1 MAVVASHFLLP
12 PLCLPP
18 PSSRTAS
25 HYSVSPKRPPPIMA
39 ASSSSRLSR
48 IRSTAEGEVDS
59 WSSRT
64 SQLRTEILWWS
75 SCQRWRR
82 ALTLIYFLVLSRQM
96 FSTMRTRV
104 EPPKRLSMSD
114 PALTP
119 RRYLIFSLSFRN
131 PNFNLQSL

>member
-1 MAVVASHFLLP
+1 MSRNEWLWLPATFCFLHSVFLLLLLE
-12 PLCLPP
+12 PLLIILCHRRGLLRSWLLPHP
-18 PSSRTAS
+18 R
-25 HYSVSPKRPPPIMA
+25 
-39 ASSSSRLSR
+39 RLSR
-48 IRSTAEGEVDS
+48 IRSTAEVEVDS

-114 PALTP
+114 PAMTP
-119 RRYLIFSLSFRN
+119 RR
-131 PNFNLQSL
+131 